1 MEIVGQRALLIDRE
15 PIPQRGKA
23 LPASTAL
30 LRRVTTALGPGGG
43 IRGEEMACIS
53 RPRFS
58 PSGWRSCIVMS
69 W

>member
-43 IRGEEMACIS
+43 SEVRRWPVFQGPVFHPLVGGVAL
-53 RPRFS
+53 
-58 PSGWRSCIVMS
+58 
-69 W
+69 

>member
-1 MEIVGQRALLIDRE
+1 VEIVGQRALLIDRE

-43 IRGEEMACIS
+43 D
-53 RPRFS
+53 PR
-58 PSGWRSCIVMS
+58 
-69 W
+69 